1 MKDTDFYGK
10 GRVDLYYEE
19 LEKQKIRFNP
29 IEEQKKFVVLFVLV
43 LAIPIAITYL
53 MLILAAIL

>member
-1 MKDTDFYGK
+1 MKD
-10 GRVDLYYEE
+10 
-19 LEKQKIRFNP
+19 FNP